1 MINALINNQW
11 ESIPEKDLQ
20 PGSDSFAFGTGLYET
35 FRTLNH
41 KPVFLEPHLDRLFKS
56 AQAIDLRIAFSQNEI
71 VKMIARVVQQFDDPN
86 QRVRILAV
94 AEKIIIYTSSLNLD
108 PSIYKGVSTITVP
121 ALRKTPEIKTTDYT
135 TCLEAYKIAENN
147 DCFEAILLDNNNQVL
162 EGSRSNVFWIQGEK
176 LFTRDGDVLPGVTRQ
191 TVISRSPFSIF
202 YEQLNQLDFDQ
213 VNEIFLT
220 NSGSGII
227 PVVKVNS
234 IQIGTGKPGPITVEL
249 LKLYDGWLNN
259 EI

>member
-1 MINALINNQW
+1 
-11 ESIPEKDLQ
+11 
-20 PGSDSFAFGTGLYET
+20 
-35 FRTLNH
+35 
-41 KPVFLEPHLDRLFKS
+41 
-56 AQAIDLRIAFSQNEI
+56 
-71 VKMIARVVQQFDDPN
+71 MIARVVQQFDDPN
-86 QRVRILAV
+86 QRARILAV

-147 DCFEAILLDNNNQVL
+147 DCFETILLDKNNQVL

-249 LKLYDGWLNN
+249 LKLYDSWLNN

>member
-11 ESIPEKDLQ
+11 ESVPEKDLQ

-86 QRVRILAV
+86 QRARILAV
-94 AEKIIIYTSSLNLD
+94 AEKIIIYISSLNLD
-108 PSIYKGVSTITVP
+108 PSIYKGVSTITLP
-121 ALRKTPEIKTTDYT
+121 ALRKTPKIKTTDYT

-162 EGSRSNVFWIQGEK
+162 EGSRSNIFWVQEKK

-191 TVISRSPFSIF
+191 TLILGSPFSIF
-202 YEQLNQLDFDQ
+202 
-213 VNEIFLT
+213 
-220 NSGSGII
+220 
-227 PVVKVNS
+227 
-234 IQIGTGKPGPITVEL
+234 
-249 LKLYDGWLNN
+249 
-259 EI
+259 

>member
-11 ESIPEKDLQ
+11 ESVPEKDLQ

-56 AQAIDLRIAFSQNEI
+56 AQAIDLTIASSQNKI

-162 EGSRSNVFWIQGEK
+162 EGSRSNIFWVQEKK

>member
-11 ESIPEKDLQ
+11 ESVPEKDLQ

-86 QRVRILAV
+86 QRARILAV

-147 DCFEAILLDNNNQVL
+147 DCFETILLDKNNQVL

>member
-11 ESIPEKDLQ
+11 ESVPEKDLQ

-41 KPVFLEPHLDRLFKS
+41 KPVFLEPHLDCLFKS
-56 AQAIDLRIAFSQNEI
+56 AQAIDLTIASSQNKI

-86 QRVRILAV
+86 QRARILAV

-147 DCFEAILLDNNNQVL
+147 DCFETILLDKNNQVL

>member
-11 ESIPEKDLQ
+11 ESVPEKDLQ
-20 PGSDSFAFGTGLYET
+20 FGSDSFTFGTGLYET

-56 AQAIDLRIAFSQNEI
+56 AQAIDLTIASSQNKI

-147 DCFEAILLDNNNQVL
+147 DCFETILLDKNNQVL

>member
-56 AQAIDLRIAFSQNEI
+56 AQAIDLRIEFSQNEI

-86 QRVRILAV
+86 QRARILAV

-147 DCFEAILLDNNNQVL
+147 DCFETILLDKNNQVL

>member
-11 ESIPEKDLQ
+11 ESVPEKDLQ

-56 AQAIDLRIAFSQNEI
+56 AQAIDLTIASSQNKI

-94 AEKIIIYTSSLNLD
+94 LGKIIIYTSSLNLD

-147 DCFEAILLDNNNQVL
+147 DCFETILLDKNNQVL